1 MKRRAQYVSYYD
13 IMNITIIMRQQVSG
27 GALS

>member
-1 MKRRAQYVSYYD
+1 MKRRAKYVSNYD
-13 IMNITIIMRQQVSG
+13 TINISLIIRQRFSG

>member
-1 MKRRAQYVSYYD
+1 MKRRAKYVSNYD
-13 IMNITIIMRQQVSG
+13 TINISLIIHQRVSG

>member
-1 MKRRAQYVSYYD
+1 MKRRAKYVSYYD
-13 IMNITIIMRQQVSG
+13 TINIIIIMRQKVSG

>member
-1 MKRRAQYVSYYD
+1 MKRRAKYVSYYD
-13 IMNITIIMRQQVSG
+13 IINITIIMRQQVSG

>member
-1 MKRRAQYVSYYD
+1 MKRRAKYVSNYD
-13 IMNITIIMRQQVSG
+13 TINISLIISQMVSG

>member
-1 MKRRAQYVSYYD
+1 MKRRAKYVSIYD
-13 IMNITIIMRQQVSG
+13 LLNINLTIRQQVSG

>member
-1 MKRRAQYVSYYD
+1 MKRRAKYVSNYD
-13 IMNITIIMRQQVSG
+13 VINISLIIRQQVSG

>member
-1 MKRRAQYVSYYD
+1 MKRRAKYVSNYD
-13 IMNITIIMRQQVSG
+13 TINISLILRQKLGG